1 MLTAELLRALCQHV
15 ILSEDVVANQTPRLT
30 DIELLRPVA
39 VAHKLCE
46 KHTGFWGLEL
56 LFSCSC
62 PEPVMANRRV
72 PQKKMARGTKT
83 QGVSHRLCTARIGLS
98 YPVPTIPPH
107 MNLSSQ
113 SAAAGF
119 PFPFLLRYCTS
130 LDNPR
135 VSSSSVSKLAYCDLH
150 NNRPKTAETSA
161 IRVS

>member
-1 MLTAELLRALCQHV
+1 M
-15 ILSEDVVANQTPRLT
+15 VANQTPRLT

-107 MNLSSQ
+107 MNLSQ
-113 SAAAGF
+113 SSAAGF
-119 PFPFLLRYCTS
+119 PFPFY
-130 LDNPR
+130 LDI
-135 VSSSSVSKLAYCDLH
+135 VLV
-150 NNRPKTAETSA
+150 
-161 IRVS
+161 